1 MSSGFAAA
9 APRHLWCRMPR
20 RGVCRRFR
28 ETNAAAGAPCGGIWT
43 LAPCHFEDVGFPCL
57 QGGGNERAA
66 CGGVWAYAPCVILS
80 GAAAT
85 RRRSREIFGTSP
97 REPFTVCLATL
108 SVSTPRAA
116 GQRPVRLRGGAMLGR
131 STERPPVPFYCFF
144 PFFLPRGPFPRR
156 GKLSRRRSL
165 YRPYSSR
172 TASPRGAPAKGNRN
186 LRRICRSLRRSFSSA
201 FSSS

>member
-1 MSSGFAAA
+1 MVPHAAQRLLP
-9 APRHLWCRMPR
+9 PRPRNERRR
-20 RGVCRRFR
+20 RGP
-28 ETNAAAGAPCGGIWT
+28 PCGGIWT
-43 LAPCHFEDVGFPCL
+43 LAPYHFEDVGFPCL
-57 QGGGNERAA
+57 QGGGTSAPQSAAYGRMPPVSFRA
-66 CGGVWAYAPCVILS
+66 
-80 GAAAT
+80 
-85 RRRSREIFGTSP
+85 
-97 REPFTVCLATL
+97 EP
-108 SVSTPRAA
+108 P
-116 GQRPVRLRGGAMLGR
+116 QRGGAVEKSLEHRRESRLQFVWQHHLCPPPARRGKDPFGSAAGPLHGR

-172 TASPRGAPAKGNRN
+172 TASPSGAPAKGNRN

>member
-1 MSSGFAAA
+1 MVPHAAQRRLPPL
-9 APRHLWCRMPR
+9 PRNERRR
-20 RGVCRRFR
+20 RGP
-28 ETNAAAGAPCGGIWT
+28 PCGGIWT

-57 QGGGNERAA
+57 QGENERAA
-66 CGGVWAYAPCVILS
+66 IGGIWAYAPLCH
-80 GAAAT
+80 
-85 RRRSREIFGTSP
+85 F
-97 REPFTVCLATL
+97 
-108 SVSTPRAA
+108 STAPP
-116 GQRPVRLRGGAMLGR
+116 QRGGAVEKSLEHRRESRLQFVWQHYLCPTPARRGKAPFGSAAGPLHGR

-156 GKLSRRRSL
+156 GKLSLRRSL

-172 TASPRGAPAKGNRN
+172 TASPSGAPAKGNRN

>member
-1 MSSGFAAA
+1 MAEIRIS
-9 APRHLWCRMPR
+9 L
-20 RGVCRRFR
+20 FR
-28 ETNAAAGAPCGGIWT
+28 ESERCFYF
-43 LAPCHFEDVGFPCL
+43 CHPEPVVI
-57 QGGGNERAA
+57 
-66 CGGVWAYAPCVILS
+66 GGVGAHAPVS
-80 GAAAT
+80 FRA
-85 RRRSREIFGTSP
+85 
-97 REPFTVCLATL
+97 EP
-108 SVSTPRAA
+108 P
-116 GQRPVRLRGGAMLGR
+116 QRGGAVEKSLEHRRESRLQFVWQHYLCPTLARRGKDPFGSAAGTLHGR

-156 GKLSRRRSL
+156 GKLSLRRSL